1 MRKSSL
7 CLFLACALF
16 LLLPVTA
23 YAAVNNVTVSVFP
36 LTPGAASQYTIGFYV
51 SSSGELEGGDDRI
64 RIVFPEGTTIPSSI
78 DSNKIMING
87 NSLSSSYIYV
97 ADNTL
102 TLRLPGNT
110 NIDAGGYVGIVIPES
125 AGIKT
130 PLRGGNYYLLVS
142 TTNDAE
148 AQSNTFSIQGSR
160 VDDLELSV
168 SPPTVDEY
176 AEYEITFET
185 SSKGALVGDED
196 YIYIE
201 FPDEAYLPAAI
212 SGSSIRINGEKPA
225 SNGVKVNR
233 VTNTVTIQIPAG
245 MNIKSRSVVTVKFD
259 SSAGIRN
266 PEDSGKYELGVYTS
280 KDSLLVDTV
289 YSVGLSISPPVV
301 TVSPNDG
308 GKNSQYSIGFTTSS
322 AGTLRGG
329 EDYIYLYFP
338 EGTYVPNS
346 ISSSHVTVNGY
357 NAKSV
362 SGSRSEREMAIRL
375 PSQVNV
381 QKNSFVQVVL
391 RSNAGVKNPVA
402 GGKYRLEVA
411 TSADKGKV
419 KSKEYIIAG
428 NTASSGR
435 PTVHLS
441 NDVAGEY
448 PEITIEFELSV
459 GRDLEGGYD
468 EITIVFPD
476 EFSLPGSLSRSDIT
490 INGDRIDDY
499 EINDNELVLTIPADL
514 EGGDDVEIV
523 IDSLAKVRNPITS
536 GNYRLEIYT
545 SRDSSRIQSSSFNI
559 GSESDRI
566 LPQVELSNYLP
577 GQTSQ
582 WLIAIFASKDWDTEE
597 SDNIIITF
605 PAGTAVPYSIANYF
619 VEVNDIV
626 AKYAL
631 VNDRELTIG
640 LPDDV
645 VVEDGEK
652 VVVRILEAAGIQNP
666 TEPGNYSIEVITP
679 ENDDSYESKEY
690 RISSGGDIT
699 TGNKIIFRIGSKLA
713 SRGNQLVQLDAAP
726 TIINDFTVVPLRALG
741 DALGAVTEYDSLTQ
755 VITVKYNNKE
765 LIFIVNS
772 RMVKVDGE
780 WMSIDVAPTIIEGR
794 TMIPARFVSQSFGAT
809 VEWKA
814 DTQEVIISN

>member
-1 MRKSSL
+1 MRKSAVVLLMASL
-7 CLFLACALF
+7 FFILVPL
-16 LLLPVTA
+16 TA
-23 YAAVNNVTVSVFP
+23 WAAVQNATLSVYP
-36 LTPGAASQYTIGFYV
+36 LAPGTASQYNIGFYTT
-51 SSSGELEGGDDRI
+51 SSGALKGGQDRI
-64 RIVFPEGTTIPSSI
+64 IIEFPEGTVIPSSI
-78 DSNKIMING
+78 GSGKILING
-87 NSLSSSYIYV
+87 ESVSSSSIYV
-97 ADNTL
+97 SDNIL
-102 TLRLPGNT
+102 TLRLPGNMD
-110 NIDAGGYVGIVIPES
+110 IAAKGYAGVVITQS

-130 PLRGGNYYLLVS
+130 PLKGGTYYLIIS
-142 TTNDAE
+142 TTNDSAAKTNSYSVE
-148 AQSNTFSIQGSR
+148 GTKVSR
-160 VDDLELSV
+160 LEV
-168 SPPTVDEY
+168 AVTPATADEY
-176 AEYEITFET
+176 AEYEIAFRT
-185 SSKGALVGDED
+185 SSKGALTGGND

-201 FPDEAYLPAAI
+201 FPLDAELPKSI
-212 SGSSIRINGEKPA
+212 STSHIKVNGEKPG
-225 SNGVKVNR
+225 GVNVDR
-233 VTNTVTIQIPAG
+233 DTNTVAVKLASKQ
-245 MNIKSRSVVTVKFD
+245 NIKSSTDVNVTV
-259 SSAGIRN
+259 SESAGIRN
-266 PEDSGKYELGVYTS
+266 PDDPGKYELGVYTS
-280 KDSLLVDTV
+280 QDSLLIDAV
-289 YSVGLSISPPVV
+289 YSVGLSISPPLVA
-301 TVSPNDG
+301 VSPAEG
-308 GKNSQYSIGFTTSS
+308 GVNGQYSIGFTTSS
-322 AGTLRGG
+322 KGTLAAG
-329 EDYIYLYFP
+329 EGYIYLYFP
-338 EGTYVPNS
+338 SGTTVPS
-346 ISSSHVTVNGY
+346 TISSSYVTVNGY
-357 NAKSV
+357 KARSV
-362 SGSRSEREMAIRL
+362 SCTRSERKVAVRI
-375 PSQVNV
+375 PSDINI
-381 QKNSFVQVVL
+381 QKNSYVQVVIK
-391 RSNAGVKNPVA
+391 SSAGIKNPGK

-411 TSADKGKV
+411 TSADTGKV
-419 KSKEYIIAG
+419 KSKEYTITGIA
-428 NTASSGR
+428 TSLSR
-435 PTVHLS
+435 PEVELS
-441 NDVAGEY
+441 TYKAGQY
-448 PEITIEFELSV
+448 PDITIEFELGS
-459 GRDLEGGYD
+459 GGDLEGGYD